1 MCAGITNYQIEGVS
15 GTAMQDALWTRGIR
29 IRGNRQST
37 HIYNSEA
44 ELDATL
50 SVVRQLAGS

>member
-1 MCAGITNYQIEGVS
+1 
-15 GTAMQDALWTRGIR
+15 MQDALWAKGIR

-44 ELDATL
+44 ELGATL
-50 SVVRQLAGS
+50 SAIRQLAGS